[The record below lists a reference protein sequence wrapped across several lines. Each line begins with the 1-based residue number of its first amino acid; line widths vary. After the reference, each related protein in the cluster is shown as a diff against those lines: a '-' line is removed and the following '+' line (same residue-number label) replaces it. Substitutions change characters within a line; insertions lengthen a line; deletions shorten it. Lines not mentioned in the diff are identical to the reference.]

1 MKGIDTRI
9 AIQGMAASAHAKS
22 QSESHPEKLP
32 VKDTAVKPAADNS
45 QFNPVQTEV
54 SFTTY
59 GTKNEHLAV
68 VVTNS
73 ETGEVIRE
81 LPTKEMQKLH
91 GHLDVLV

>member
-9 AIQGMAASAHAKS
+9 AIQGMAASFRTGS
-22 QSESHPEKLP
+22 QSESRSEKLP
-32 VKDTAVKPAADNS
+32 VKDTAVNPAPNS
-45 QFNPVQTEV
+45 NHLDPVQTDV
-54 SFTTY
+54 SFSTY

-68 VVTNS
+68 VVTNR

-91 GHLDVLV
+91 VHHDMLA

>member
-9 AIQGMAASAHAKS
+9 AIQGMAASFRTGS
-22 QSESHPEKLP
+22 QPESRSEKLP
-32 VKDTAVKPAADNS
+32 VKDTSVKPTPNNNHL
-45 QFNPVQTEV
+45 NPVQTDV
-54 SFTTY
+54 SFSTY

-68 VVTNS
+68 VVTNR
-73 ETGEVIRE
+73 ETEEVIRE

>member
-9 AIQGMAASAHAKS
+9 AIQGMAASFRTGS
-22 QSESHPEKLP
+22 QSESRSEKLP
-32 VKDTAVKPAADNS
+32 VKDTAVKPTSNNNHL
-45 QFNPVQTEV
+45 NPVQTDV
-54 SFTTY
+54 SFSTY

-68 VVTNS
+68 VVTNR

-91 GHLDVLV
+91 VHLDMLA